1 MNQRLRDTFANKTVW
16 GWSFYD
22 FANSAF
28 ATTILAVIFNK
39 YFAEVVAGG
48 EKGVIVWGLHIPG
61 AAFFGYVVSVSYAVV
76 AVFSPVLGAIADFSR
91 SKKRFWLFF
100 MLIGT
105 IFTGLLYFVHKGDY
119 WMGALFFAV
128 ANLGFA
134 GGNVFYN
141 GFLPEIS
148 TKENIG
154 FVSGLGWALGYLGGG
169 LLLAINLI
177 MLKYPQLIGFPKD
190 AFTVQDCFLSVAVW
204 WLVFSTPA
212 FLWVRES
219 GEGRKLHP
227 GASYTVIGF
236 KRVWATFRQAR
247 RYSQFSTF
255 LAAYLFF
262 NDGIETVIIFASIF
276 GAQVVGMNSGELI
289 VFFLVIQ
296 GTAFVGAL
304 LCGQLAD
311 WLGNKRALMITV
323 VVWIVVTVW
332 GYKLGFLG
340 NIKKEYWALGIMA
353 GTVLGGSQAIA
364 RSMAGT
370 FMPKENAAEFYGF
383 YNIAGKF
390 AAIVG
395 PALYSLAIMLTG
407 SMRIGILSLIILFV
421 IGMILLIL
429 VDEEKGAAQSA
440 APIHSL

>member
-1 MNQRLRDTFANKTVW
+1 MNQRLRDIFADKTVW

-48 EKGVIVWGLHIPG
+48 EKGVIVWGAHIPG
-61 AAFFGYVVSVSYAVV
+61 AAFFGYVVSLSYAVV
-76 AVFSPVLGAIADFSR
+76 AIVSPVLGAIADFSR

-100 MLIGT
+100 MIVGAL
-105 IFTGLLYFVHKGDY
+105 FTSFLYFVHKGDY

-148 TKENIG
+148 TKETIG

-169 LLLAINLI
+169 LLLAINLV
-177 MLKYPQLIGFPKD
+177 MLKFPELVGFPKG
-190 AFTVQDCFLSVAVW
+190 AFTVQDCFLSVAIW
-204 WLVFSTPA
+204 WAIFSIPT
-212 FLWVRES
+212 FLWVRER
-219 GEGRKLHP
+219 GKGQTLP
-227 GASYTVIGF
+227 TGMSYVTVGF
-236 KRVWATFRQAR
+236 QRVWATFRQAR

-255 LAAYLFF
+255 LVAYLFF

-289 VFFLVIQ
+289 VFFLAIQ

-304 LCGQLAD
+304 LCGWLAN
-311 WLGNKRALMITV
+311 WIGNKRALMVTV
-323 VVWIVVTVW
+323 VVWIIVTLW
-332 GYKLGFLG
+332 GYKLGILG
-340 NIKKEYWALGIMA
+340 NLKGEYWALGIMA

-390 AAIVG
+390 AAIFG
-395 PALYSLAIMLTG
+395 PALYSLAITFTG
-407 SMRIGILSLIILFV
+407 SMRVGILSLVILFI

-429 VDEEKGAAQSA
+429 VDEKKGAVQSDI
-440 APIHSL
+440 PIHSL